1 MCVCVCVCVSVSVFN
16 ILWAD
21 DCGDA
26 WVCFLFLI
34 LQLVDSVALCIRGGC
49 DFQLKATIAQSGG
62 ATGVLIINNEEG

>member
-1 MCVCVCVCVSVSVFN
+1 VCVGVFIFSELMTVVMSECV
-16 ILWAD
+16 
-21 DCGDA
+21 
-26 WVCFLFLI
+26 FLFLI

>member
-1 MCVCVCVCVSVSVFN
+1 MTVAMPEC
-16 ILWAD
+16 D
-21 DCGDA
+21 
-26 WVCFLFLI
+26 FLFLI